1 MVVQSADGS
10 LGPIRSEETGPR
22 NSGITASE
30 SEVLRGESRNP
41 GGDYP
46 VLRSSNWSE
55 SLSAKSLG
63 CMYYDGILSF
73 VLNPLPAEKKANYK
87 FGVTFWEKERRNSKV
102 SSLFYLFS
110 RYLFSLAVYRV
121 RNRLAFRF
129 FQMSPSP
136 QEIEDVE
143 TLRCS
148 SSPRS

>member
-110 RYLFSLAVYRV
+110 RYLFSLAVDISRKG
-121 RNRLAFRF
+121 
-129 FQMSPSP
+129 S
-136 QEIEDVE
+136 E
-143 TLRCS
+143 
-148 SSPRS
+148 